1 MPKNLENAS
10 EFRLFVYELTESKS
24 FGAFVLFIILL
35 NTVILVV
42 QTDEGISIKAG
53 KKIEL
58 IFVKN
63 IVLRWRDFRENLK
76 LYFHYSTKILR
87 HKKVKNFTNFWMA
100 IIRKKG
106 DGMLL

>member
-53 KKIEL
+53 KKG
-58 IFVKN
+58 IFG
-63 IVLRWRDFRENLK
+63 ENFK
-76 LYFHYSTKILR
+76 LYFHHSTEILR
-87 HKKVKNFTNFWMA
+87 HKNVKNFTNF
-100 IIRKKG
+100 
-106 DGMLL
+106 